1 MELSELLSRSGIA
14 HTIGAGW
21 EIEDIVYDSRKSVP
35 DTLFVALRGFKSDGH
50 DYMQAAYRG
59 GCRVFVCEEERELPS
74 DAFQIVVPDSAVAL
88 AELSAC
94 FFGYPA
100 KKLKLIGVT
109 GTKGKTTVTTLIRG
123 VLSACGKK
131 TGLIGTTGVYI
142 GDTYHHTVNTTPESY
157 RLQKYFAEMVE
168 AGVEYAVMEVSS
180 QAYLCH
186 RVYGLDFDIGVFTNL
201 SPDHIG
207 PGECRDY
214 GHYRECKG
222 HLFENS
228 RVSVINADDPECG
241 YYSALAKDVV
251 TYSLEKEADYKAGRI
266 DIWKDPSAFGICF
279 EAGAKGEKV
288 FVKSRI
294 PGRYSA
300 YNLLAVLAV
309 CEACGVRAEKTCEV
323 LPSLS
328 VRGRF
333 EIVDAL
339 DDATVVIDFAHNEL
353 SLESVLATIR
363 EYEPGRVVA
372 LFGSVGGR
380 SQVRRAGMGRVAS
393 ELADHVILTSDD
405 PDREDVRAICDD
417 IIAGMTGSATY
428 EVIPDRVEAVG
439 HALESARAG
448 DVILLAGKGHQDYE
462 LINGVKEPYDERA
475 AVMRFVK
482 IAK

>member
-1 MELSELLSRSGIA
+1 MTLSRLLESIGIPLGRQLD
-14 HTIGAGW
+14 T

-59 GCRVFVCEEERELPS
+59 GCRVFICEEERELPA
-74 DAFQIVVPDSAVAL
+74 DALQIIVPDSTIAL

-100 KKLKLIGVT
+100 RKLKLIGVT

-123 VLSACGKK
+123 VLSACGRK

-157 RLQKYFAEMVE
+157 RLQKYFAEMVD

-186 RVYGLDFDIGVFTNL
+186 RVYGLSFDIGVFTNL

-214 GHYRECKG
+214 EHYRECKG

-228 RVSVINADDPECG
+228 RLAVLNSDDKEYE
-241 YYSALAKDVV
+241 YYSALSKESV
-251 TYSLEKEADYKAGRI
+251 TYSLERNADYRAWEI

-279 EAGAKGEKV
+279 EAEAKGEKV

-309 CEACGVRAEKTCEV
+309 CEECGVSAEKVCEV
-323 LPSLS
+323 LPTLS

-339 DDATVVIDFAHNEL
+339 EDATVIIDFAHNEL
-353 SLESVLATIR
+353 SLENVLTTIR
-363 EYEPGRVVA
+363 EYEPKRVVA

-393 ELADHVILTSDD
+393 ELADHLILTSDD
-405 PDREDVRAICDD
+405 PDREDVGAICGD

-428 EVIPDRVEAVG
+428 EVIPDRIEAVG
-439 HALESARAG
+439 HALESAREG

-462 LINGVKEPYDERA
+462 LINGIKEPYDERA
-475 AVMRFVK
+475 TVMRFVK